1 MDGLRRWR
9 ALSGLFVLLMLTSR
23 AVLALSA
30 APRPA
35 ERHRLYTSPRAS
47 SRLRVA
53 GENTT
58 ATNARGAK
66 PAAATVK

>member
-1 MDGLRRWR
+1 
-9 ALSGLFVLLMLTSR
+9 MLTSR

-35 ERHRLYTSPRAS
+35 ESHRLYTSPRAS